1 LLALSS
7 DRPVPLVLDE
17 FPYLTR
23 EAAEFPSVIQRAL
36 SPGRRQ
42 RAASRT
48 RLLLCGSSTLPVTDL
63 EGTTLRKRG
72 SIGEFRCRSEAL
84 INPLFGTRLKHLR

>member
-1 LLALSS
+1 MRGDWDHALDALLALSS
-7 DRPVPLVLDE
+7 DRPVPVVLDE

-23 EAAEFPSVIQRAL
+23 EAAEFLSVIQRAL

-42 RAASRT
+42 RAASHT
-48 RLLLCGSSTLPVTDL
+48 RLLLCGSSMLPVTDL

-72 SIGEFRCRSEAL
+72 ASASSGVS
-84 INPLFGTRLKHLR
+84 PRL